1 MITKNKALIGLMA
14 ITSACICSFAFMQNE
29 DANFAKAE
37 DVIHTVT
44 IGYGYNHLPEA
55 SGNTTLVNEEGTEI
69 NCKASVGSH
78 LSFRYNASYC
88 SIDNSKL
95 DDSSYN
101 IIFFINGIVSFDLN
115 ESYGDYDGLVGAI
128 YRNDKIYK
136 SRTFSNVHLKDDEG
150 LCTKAELNIPIRP
163 VGYEYTSIVIK
174 YSESKCRELSK

>member
-1 MITKNKALIGLMA
+1 MNTCANLSFILAALFKSAIIISLISLPTTNKFLSL
-14 ITSACICSFAFMQNE
+14 SE
-29 DANFAKAE
+29 
-37 DVIHTVT
+37 
-44 IGYGYNHLPEA
+44 
-55 SGNTTLVNEEGTEI
+55 VNEEGTEI

-78 LSFRYNASYC
+78 LSFRYNASFC

-95 DDSSYN
+95 DDSSYK
-101 IIFFINGIVSFDLN
+101 IIFYINGIVSFDLN

-150 LCTKAELNIPIRP
+150 LCTKAELSIPIRP
-163 VGYEYTSIVIK
+163 QGYEYSSIVIK